1 MCDDISKEGEELL
14 AVFHSRVLLP
24 CGHLRSDEF
33 DKDGDKVDLI
43 REHLL
48 CSLVLGLVRDR
59 GQVLHDRID
68 IQLHCLVDL
77 VDRHLGNYRGNAL
90 CDLLLAAYRQL
101 IKVFLVE
108 LLQRNNEVDK
118 QAGTVVAEE
127 LERECSSANDVLCG
141 VIECSHDVVQLRL

>member
-1 MCDDISKEGEELL
+1 MCDDIPKEGEELL
-14 AVFHSRVLLP
+14 AIFHSRMLLS
-24 CGHLRSDEF
+24 CGHLRPDEF
-33 DKDGDKVDLI
+33 NEDRDEVDLI
-43 REHLL
+43 GEHLL
-48 CSLVLGLVRDR
+48 CGLVLGLVRDR

-77 VDRHLGNYRGNAL
+77 VDRHLSDYRGNAL

-118 QAGTVVAEE
+118 
-127 LERECSSANDVLCG
+127 
-141 VIECSHDVVQLRL
+141 